1 MARRVL
7 PIQLDPKMEI
17 PTTRTFKRPN
27 IEAEARRDRGVY
39 VSAAL
44 TIIRAFIVAGQPKA
58 NVKTIASYGQWSDW
72 CRQPLLWLGLPDPAT
87 RLFAQLEHDP
97 ERELL
102 GRVLEV
108 WRNRYG
114 NMAKLL
120 RDAIAD
126 ANKELY
132 DVLIDIAPER
142 GEVNMRLLGWW
153 FKKNEGRIVD
163 GFKIAKVDSS
173 RGSVKW
179 RVEQVV
185 QVLQHDSVPTKKTVI
200 DDEGDIF

>member
-17 PTTRTFKRPN
+17 PTTRPFKRPN